1 MVSVIIPVYNEIK
14 YLYTC
19 VESVLNQTYQDI
31 EVILVDDGS
40 TNKAARDCDALAKKD
55 SRLKVIHQENQGLS
69 AARMNGFEIS
79 TGEWV
84 MFVDNDDKISRDM
97 IRVLLSYEDDA
108 IDIIAGWK
116 STEEKDV
123 KDSFPELVDHMV
135 LLGTECCDKLEDPE
149 IKWTPLWGKLYRR
162 DFLEKIDLR
171 QFQKICPTIFFED
184 ILMNP
189 ILSYS
194 ARKICI
200 VKDYF
205 YYYRVLEESL
215 CHAHLLG
222 PFYYEQIDGGDR
234 ICSFLKEKQ
243 ISHYFSKRVAGY
255 IKDIIRLYCLID
267 YDQKIDDNQKIQY
280 VNKILKM
287 YRKWINEYLKN
298 GADSTAMKILVWVF
312 PCCKNVWKKMAN
324 KFFFSKNNKHIMQS
338 E

>member
-222 PFYYEQIDGGDR
+222 PFYYEQIDGGDQ

-243 ISHYFSKRVAGY
+243 MVHYYAYRVAGY
-255 IKDIIRLYCLID
+255 MKDILRLYCLID
-267 YDQKIDDNQKIQY
+267 YDQNIDDDQKKQY
-280 VNKILKM
+280 TTKILGM
-287 YRKWINEYLKN
+287 YGKWRKEYLRN
-298 GADSTAMKILVWVF
+298 GTDNFVMKLLVRVF
-312 PCCKNVWKKMAN
+312 PYCKKIWKMLAN
-324 KFFFSKNNKHIMQS
+324 KFFFSKNNKAIMQM